1 MRTVKV
7 STFYDA
13 DTKTEKALIEWYGL
27 STETKPEVGIA
38 MGSIAFEVDTGKIY
52 AYNETAEEWVEEMS
66 LQS

>member
-27 STETKPEVGIA
+27 STEDKPEVGIA
-38 MGSIAFEVDTGKIY
+38 MGSLAFEVDTGKIY

>member
-1 MRTVKV
+1 MRTIKV

-27 STETKPEVGIA
+27 STDTKPEAGIA
-38 MGSIAFEVDTGKIY
+38 MGSLAFEVNTGKIY
-52 AYNETAEEWVEEMS
+52 AFNETAEEWVEEMS